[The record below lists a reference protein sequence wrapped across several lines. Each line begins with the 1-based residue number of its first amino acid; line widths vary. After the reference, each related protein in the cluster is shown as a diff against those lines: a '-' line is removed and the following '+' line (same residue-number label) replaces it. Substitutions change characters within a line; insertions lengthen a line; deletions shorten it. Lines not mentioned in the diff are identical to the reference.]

1 MYYAYVKVSPHV
13 GNLSILICGF
23 CLGHNFLSLKI
34 LQGLMLVFLFYNKTK
49 VKNMKEAQQ
58 NVFGTQNG
66 QKKLHYVHCISPF
79 LAFGLELSPSLDQKS
94 LENCVRA
101 LS

>member
-1 MYYAYVKVSPHV
+1 
-13 GNLSILICGF
+13 
-23 CLGHNFLSLKI
+23 
-34 LQGLMLVFLFYNKTK
+34 MLVFLFYNKTK

-66 QKKLHYVHCISPF
+66 QKYSIMYICISPF

-101 LS
+101 LSWGTVNI